1 MDVIQKV
8 LLQFPLV
15 AVIAYIWWNNRKD
28 YLKSLNTL
36 KELLNQREK
45 ELERGYKIFEKM
57 AVSLEIIKDRLPR

>member
-15 AVIAYIWWNNRKD
+15 AVVVYIWWNNRQD
-28 YLKSLNTL
+28 YLRSLNAL
-36 KELLNQREK
+36 KELLHQREK